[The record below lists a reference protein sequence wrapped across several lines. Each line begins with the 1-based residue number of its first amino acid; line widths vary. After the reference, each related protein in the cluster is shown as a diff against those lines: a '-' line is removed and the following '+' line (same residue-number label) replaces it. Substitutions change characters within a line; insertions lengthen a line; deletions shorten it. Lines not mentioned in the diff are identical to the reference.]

1 MAPALLNVW
10 NSLPWLCRKPVRKEG
25 REKLDGPLAIT
36 LRRIPAS
43 LFGVLMSINPV
54 FAALVGA
61 LALGEALGVV
71 QGAGILLIAAANAAL
86 AAVTGLGN
94 AQQMLI
100 PACSPEN

>member
-1 MAPALLNVW
+1 MSGTLSPGSAG
-10 NSLPWLCRKPVRKEG
+10 SQSGIKG
-25 REKLDGPLAIT
+25 REKLDDPWAIT

-86 AAVTGLGN
+86 AAVTGPRKRTADADSRVLPGE
-94 AQQMLI
+94 LTR
-100 PACSPEN
+100 S